1 VNHDNNF
8 DLLRLFAAAQVVSMH
23 AGQWL
28 QLAIHPQLAWLL
40 SLFPGVPIFFVISG
54 FLVTG
59 SFLRTDS
66 THGYFFK
73 RALRI
78 YPGMCGNLV
87 VIFAL
92 AAATN
97 VITSYRSAAIYFAVV
112 SITGSTLLASRAV
125 GLPFSGNEPFF
136 AGGVLWTIA
145 VELGF
150 YLAIPL
156 MFARGIRTRPWLL
169 WSVLSGTMIASC
181 ACQWWQQTALDS
193 DAVNASVPPYLWVF
207 LLGSAACLLWDRI
220 RICFEGRALPWIAAY
235 LIFSW
240 LTSAVPDF
248 KTLNLLNFI
257 SMVMLAGVV
266 LSAAYSW
273 PSLARVLHGQDFSY
287 GIYLY
292 HMPVIGVLT
301 AAGLRESWWNWP
313 LVYAPTA
320 LVAGLSWF
328 LIERPALQAKR
339 LVDKSTRLAEA

>member
-66 THGYFFK
+66 TPGYFFK

-78 YPGMCGNLV
+78 YPGMWANLV
-87 VIFAL
+87 VICGL
-92 AAATN
+92 AAVTN
-97 VITSYRSAAIYFAVV
+97 VITSYRSVAIYFVIV
-112 SITGSTLLASRAV
+112 SVTGSTLLASHAV
-125 GLPFSGNEPFF
+125 GLPFSGNAPFF

-150 YLAIPL
+150 YLAVPL
-156 MFARGIRTRPWLL
+156 LFARGIRTRPWLL
-169 WSVLSGTMIASC
+169 WSVLSGTALASC

-193 DAVNASVPPYLWVF
+193 DAINASVPPYLWVF

-220 RICFEGRALPWIAAY
+220 RTGFEGRALPWIAAY
-235 LIFSW
+235 LIFSY
-240 LTSAVPDF
+240 LTSATPDF
-248 KTLNLLNFI
+248 KTLNPLNFI

-292 HMPVIGVLT
+292 HMPVIGALT
-301 AAGLRESWWNWP
+301 AGGLRESWWSWP
-313 LVYAPTA
+313 LVYALTVFA
-320 LVAGLSWF
+320 AGLSWF
-328 LIERPALQAKR
+328 SIERPALRVKR
-339 LVDKSTRLAEA
+339 LIDKSRPLAEA

>member
-1 VNHDNNF
+1 VNHNNNF

-28 QLAIHPQLAWLL
+28 QLAIHPQLLRLL
-40 SLFPGVPIFFVISG
+40 WYFPGVPIFFVISG

-66 THGYFFK
+66 TAGYFFK

-78 YPGMCGNLV
+78 FPGMWANLV
-87 VIFAL
+87 VLFAM
-92 AAATN
+92 AAVTN
-97 VITSYRSAAIYFAVV
+97 VITSYRSVAIYFAIVAV
-112 SITGSTLLASRAV
+112 TGSTLLASHAV
-125 GLPFSGNEPFF
+125 GLPFSGNVPFF
-136 AGGVLWTIA
+136 AGGVLATIA

-150 YLAIPL
+150 YLAVPL

-169 WSVLSGTMIASC
+169 WSVLACTALASC

-193 DAVNASVPPYLWVF
+193 DAISASIPPYLWVF

-220 RICFEGRALPWIAAY
+220 RICFEGQALPWLASY
-235 LIFSW
+235 LMFSY

-248 KTLNLLNFI
+248 KMLNLLNFI
-257 SMVMLAGVV
+257 SMALLAGVV

-273 PSLARVLHGQDFSY
+273 PAAARVLRGHDFSY

-292 HMPVIGVLT
+292 HMPVIGALT
-301 AAGLRESWWNWP
+301 IAGMSQSWWNWP
-313 LVYAPTA
+313 LVYALTA
-320 LVAGLSWF
+320 FVAGLSWF
-328 LIERPALQAKR
+328 LIERPALRAKR
-339 LVDKSTRLAEA
+339 LIDKSTRFAEA

>member
-1 VNHDNNF
+1 VNHNNNF
-8 DLLRLFAAAQVVSMH
+8 DLLRLLAAVQVVSLH

-66 THGYFFK
+66 TAGYLFK

-78 YPGMCGNLV
+78 YPGMWANLV
-87 VIFAL
+87 VIFAM
-92 AAATN
+92 AAVTN
-97 VITSYRSAAIYFAVV
+97 VITTYRGAVIYFAVV
-112 SITGSTLLASRAV
+112 SVTGSTLLASRIV
-125 GLPFSGNEPFF
+125 GLPFSADAPFF

-150 YLAIPL
+150 YLAVPL
-156 MFARGIRTRPWLL
+156 MFARGIRTRPRLL
-169 WSVLSGTMIASC
+169 WSVWSGTVLASC

-193 DAVNASVPPYLWVF
+193 DAINANVPPYLWVF

-220 RICFEGRALPWIAAY
+220 RIGFEGQALPWLASY

-240 LTSAVPDF
+240 LTSAAPDF
-248 KTLNLLNFI
+248 KMLNVLNLI
-257 SMVMLAGVV
+257 SMVLLAGVV

-273 PSLARVLHGQDFSY
+273 PSVARVLRGQDFSY

-292 HMPVIGVLT
+292 HMPVIGALT
-301 AAGLRESWWNWP
+301 AAGVRQSWWSWP
-313 LVYAPTA
+313 LVYALTA

-328 LIERPALQAKR
+328 FIERPALRAKR
-339 LVDKSTRLAEA
+339 LIEKSTRVAEA